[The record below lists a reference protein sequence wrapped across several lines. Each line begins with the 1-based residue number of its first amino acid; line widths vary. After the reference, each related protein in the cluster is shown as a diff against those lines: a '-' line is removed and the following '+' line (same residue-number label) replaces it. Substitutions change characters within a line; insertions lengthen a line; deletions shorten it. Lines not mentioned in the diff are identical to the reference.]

1 MQELDAPE
9 NPNPILHDVIGILP
23 ATDKTPDIYY
33 CADKSSEKVAALTFL
48 TLWFLHPRIQTIVK
62 QCADVVICGLSP
74 VSGGSRLEK
83 VFKNSA
89 EVTNLSKREDTYD
102 FGTAANE
109 YAGTCHYPR
118 WEENLLI
125 KKGFIA
131 VYATSSGED
140 ERIGY
145 TARWRSKFKE
155 AQSGLVVPHE
165 DVLHQFI
172 YYGRADELGVHMI
185 AKAFCLPEKERDEYL
200 AAILREQFSDINSLY
215 DMVPKR
221 TTHEVAHLLE
231 HDFLSGLPSELADE
245 IKIKIDERNSMLRHY
260 ANPKEAAAELA
271 GIAMLN
277 QVRKNAGL
285 DFGIPTTMLDKVLEA
300 AAIYID
306 EQITAFCSNPD
317 PDPDVSFRMDRE
329 PC

>member
-9 NPNPILHDVIGILP
+9 NPNPIIYDVVGILP
-23 ATDKTPDIYY
+23 ATDRTPDIYY

-48 TLWFLHPRIQTIVK
+48 TLWFLHPSILRVVK
-62 QCADVVICGLSP
+62 QRTEVIICGLSP
-74 VSGGSRLEK
+74 ASGGSRLEK
-83 VFKNSA
+83 IFKNSS
-89 EVTNLSKREDTYD
+89 EVTNLSKKEDMYD
-102 FGTAANE
+102 YGTTAND

-118 WEENLLI
+118 WAEHVLV

-140 ERIGY
+140 ERMGY

-155 AQSGLVVPHE
+155 AQSGFTVPPE

-172 YYGRADELGVHMI
+172 YYGRPDELGVHMI
-185 AKAFCLPEKERDEYL
+185 ADAFRLPESERDGHL
-200 AAILREQFSDINSLY
+200 AAILRDHFSEINILY

-231 HDFLSGLPSELADE
+231 HDFLLGLTHDLAEE
-245 IKIKIDERNSMLRHY
+245 IKGKIDQRNSMLRHY
-260 ANPKEAAAELA
+260 AHPREAAAELA
-271 GIAMLN
+271 GISMLS

-285 DFGIPTTMLDKVLEA
+285 DFGIPTTMLDKVLEVA
-300 AAIYID
+300 ANYID
-306 EQITAFCSNPD
+306 EQINAFCLSSHPL
-317 PDPDVSFRMDRE
+317 STIDRE